1 MREGRWRA
9 HKTEQTKGLF
19 DGASVVPPGA
29 DGFDSLNR
37 SVRLRLVRG
46 AKPGIERRA
55 EMFLYERQRTIINL
69 DAVKDIFPGREPG
82 SLAVSFMS
90 GITSKIS
97 VYSSEIEVKKAIEM
111 IAEQMATGKTTVIRV
126 PTAEEVRTRLK
137 NTRLLTEHHATG
149 KKTKGHGGS

>member
-1 MREGRWRA
+1 MEGVKTHMGIIDVFKGERNVIPKQEVKPFRVSQKQWRSS
-9 HKTEQTKGLF
+9 G
-19 DGASVVPPGA
+19 
-29 DGFDSLNR
+29 DSRTNE
-37 SVRLRLVRG
+37 G
-46 AKPGIERRA
+46 RA
-55 EMFLYERQRTIINL
+55 EMFLYEKQRTIINL

-82 SLAVSFMS
+82 ALAVSFMS

>member
-1 MREGRWRA
+1 MLQHFHPCPREGNDDVKAISYDLSR
-9 HKTEQTKGLF
+9 LF
-19 DGASVVPPGA
+19 QSTFP
-29 DGFDSLNR
+29 
-37 SVRLRLVRG
+37 RG
-46 AKPGIERRA
+46 ERR
-55 EMFLYERQRTIINL
+55 
-69 DAVKDIFPGREPG
+69 
-82 SLAVSFMS
+82 

>member
-1 MREGRWRA
+1 
-9 HKTEQTKGLF
+9 
-19 DGASVVPPGA
+19 
-29 DGFDSLNR
+29 
-37 SVRLRLVRG
+37 
-46 AKPGIERRA
+46 
-55 EMFLYERQRTIINL
+55 MFLYERQRTIINL